1 MYSLKVPPGFENFDP
16 IKENLS
22 ELNNS
27 YKHLQPP
34 PGFENFDSNNKNL
47 SELRNSYL
55 QQPPPGF
62 SHINS
67 NNLNQLKTSND
78 LQNIYSN
85 NSLQSIQPSF
95 DFHQI
100 NLNSL
105 QTPPG
110 FQYIN
115 HDNLNNLNSV
125 RKALSFQST
134 DQNNNCDFNYIQ
146 DIENILN
153 YDLSDEITLNKT
165 SDSDK
170 TEVNNGLL
178 EKKNS
183 NNLFNSDKYINNDL
197 SDSSDDEVE
206 SVLSEEDFE
215 GTMYDSKFVEIME
228 YYKKF
233 DILIKNSLD
242 LYFIN
247 IKNRNY
253 KFNSLEELYKFH
265 EEFKELYERKNY
277 LKSNKNS
284 KRKKKE
290 SYNKR
295 VNEFVNKYEILKIE
309 LEEILKFILNDNSK
323 KSEDSK
329 SSDMN
334 FSDDIKIAI
343 ENNIKFCMEELD
355 KYDNQFKESFVNNK
369 HENINILYHKYPEL
383 NNIFL
388 NFNDIYKKFK
398 EYIEYHNIENTYIDK
413 YNFINKEFNY
423 LMLVKLVFEFLHYD
437 LYYLDEEGNF
447 KFAKFFEYFNENT
460 GISKNKIVEAN
471 KEYNI
476 MYNKLD
482 IIYNK
487 YQYFKDDEF
496 LKEEIL
502 KCQTR
507 YKYFKKPNLSKKNDI
522 INFINNILNFFM
534 RKNNSIE
541 RIREIKKLYLDII
554 YDLPNEYFKK
564 RHNEFDES
572 DLKFIKDSYENTF
585 KKYGIQFKEHMAMLT
600 LNYQHNKK

>member
-1 MYSLKVPPGFENFDP
+1 MHSLKVPPGFENFDS
-16 IKENLS
+16 IKKDLY

-62 SHINS
+62 SHINL

-115 HDNLNNLNSV
+115 PDNLNNLNSV
-125 RKALSFQST
+125 QEAPTFQST
-134 DQNNNCDFNYIQ
+134 DQNNNCDFNLFQ

-153 YDLSDEITLNKT
+153 YDLSDKNNSSDLF
-165 SDSDK
+165 DSDK
-170 TEVNNGLL
+170 TDVNNDLL

-197 SDSSDDEVE
+197 SDSSDDEIE

-215 GTMYDSKFVEIME
+215 GTMYDSKFMEIME
-228 YYKKF
+228 YYKEF
-233 DILIKNSLD
+233 NILIKNSFD

-247 IKNRNY
+247 IKNKKY
-253 KFNSLEELYKFH
+253 KLNSLEELYKFH
-265 EEFKELYERKNY
+265 EEFKLLYERKND
-277 LKSNKNS
+277 LKSKKNTN
-284 KRKKKE
+284 RKKKE
-290 SYNKR
+290 NYNKR
-295 VNEFVNKYEILKIE
+295 VNDFTNKYEILKIE

-323 KSEDSK
+323 KSEDSN

-355 KYDNQFKESFVNNK
+355 KYDNQFKESFINNK
-369 HENINILYHKYPEL
+369 HENINILYNKYSEL
-383 NNIFL
+383 NNIFI
-388 NFNDIYKKFK
+388 NFNDIYKRYK
-398 EYIEYHNIENTYIDK
+398 EYIEYRNIKNTYIDK
-413 YNFINKEFNY
+413 YNFINKEYNY

-437 LYYLDEEGNF
+437 LYYLDDDGNF

-476 MYNKLD
+476 MYNKLNT
-482 IIYNK
+482 IYNK
-487 YQYFKDDEF
+487 YKYFKDDEF

-534 RKNNSIE
+534 RKYNSIE